1 VITDEN
7 DVLRDE
13 GEAYGRNLLHA
24 GVEVTVVRYLNTIH
38 EFMSSTRSP
47 KRRPHARHSRRQAP
61 RSAKL
66 SNPATLQTGR
76 ASGFGHERL
85 PAMTGGQARG
95 DLRR

>member
-38 EFMSSTRSP
+38 EFMVLDALAQTP
-47 KRRPHARHSRRQAP
+47 PARAALAQASAALRQALEP
-61 RSAKL
+61 GDPANGPCEWFRS
-66 SNPATLQTGR
+66 
-76 ASGFGHERL
+76 
-85 PAMTGGQARG
+85 
-95 DLRR
+95 